1 MKTVPVTPTY
11 KKPPVR
17 EAIIDIRVPPLP
29 VTALPILDQL
39 HGKLVQQYPDKKTTY
54 AWEGKWEMRETTVV
68 SSQKSHGPIGYR
80 FTSADEK
87 QILQFRLDGY
97 SFHRLKPDP
106 EGEWQGWDSIRE
118 EAKRAWELYVGETS
132 PQEITRLAIRYI
144 NQVVIRAT
152 SIELN
157 DYFTAAP
164 QIPKRFRYQDLS
176 NFFSRVA
183 IPIKDLN
190 ATAVVTHAPSPR
202 PFPNTVT
209 IILDIEIFRQQK
221 EPLDASM
228 IWETLDQF
236 RDIKNNVF
244 EESLRAKARKLFK

>member
-1 MKTVPVTPTY
+1 MPRTPTY

-17 EAIIDIRVPPLP
+17 EAVIDIRIERLP
-29 VTALPILDQL
+29 GTVLSKLDQL
-39 HGKLVQQYPDKKTTY
+39 HGKLIQQYPGKKTAY
-54 AWEGKWEMRETTVV
+54 AWEGHWEMRETTIV
-68 SSQKSHGPIGYR
+68 SSQKSHGPVGYH

-97 SFHRLKPDP
+97 AFHRLKPDP
-106 EGEWQGWDSIRE
+106 EGSWAGWDRIRE
-118 EAKRAWELYVGETS
+118 DARAAWELYVRETS
-132 PQEITRLAIRYI
+132 PQEITRLAVRYI
-144 NQVVIRAT
+144 NQIVIRAT
-152 SIELN
+152 SVELN

-164 QIPKRFRYQDLS
+164 QIPKKFRYQDLE

-202 PFPNTVT
+202 TFPNTVT
-209 IILDIEIFRQQK
+209 VILDIEIFRQQK
-221 EPLDASM
+221 TPIDTAM
-228 IWETLDQF
+228 IWETLDRF

-244 EESLRAKARKLFK
+244 EESLRAEAKKLFK